1 MKKKILAVVL
11 GLTLCLG
18 ITGCAVGDDSITSN
32 IPNEKQSN
40 CEHEYREIS
49 WYVQSYSDGS
59 KSGYDI
65 YCPKCEYE
73 TNVSYKE
80 WGKIQAD
87 MEYKK
92 ENKAQ

>member
-11 GLTLCLG
+11 GLTMCFG
-18 ITGCAVGDDSITSN
+18 MTGCTENDDLANSN

-40 CEHEYREIS
+40 CEHEYREID
-49 WYVQSYSDGS
+49 WHVQSYSDGS
-59 KSGYDI
+59 NVGYDI

-92 ENKAQ
+92 ENKTQ